1 MGLMFNNTFIDKFN
15 KSMEHIK
22 RFNRLTQ
29 YIHEQQQNI
38 YYLIRRHLLFMPLLH
53 SSSEIT
59 DDFFPRVFNVV
70 TLIY

>member
-22 RFNRLTQ
+22 RFNR